1 MSPGSDAS
9 SAGPPADPAAS
20 ASVPAVTESASGSTR
35 TEPDWGALTARSL
48 EELKQAPE
56 HYRPTNFWDPGLDRL
71 LGDMDRLGLENFKS
85 WPESGLWFYPLYVRG
100 NRLPEDG
107 SLQTAGSTNAAGVTW
122 DQVAGLHQ
130 ARRDFDVARVAWD
143 RQRWPFEPRKFG
155 ESTLGNPPQSY
166 QLLPRHRDKTYG
178 RAYLNY
184 LLCLAALSRHVD
196 APPKSFLEIG
206 GGYGSL
212 GEIVLAHD
220 PDARYVDLDIPPLLT
235 VASWYLHHL
244 FPERSLSFLDDVPAS
259 GPFTVG
265 GSAVLPNYRI
275 EDLQDEFDVFVNTF
289 SFQEMEPDVVQRYI
303 DQVCAKGV
311 KYVVSLNSLHGKRK
325 AAAEGDTWAA
335 LDPVRTTDIVRWFS
349 ERGFELV
356 GEYTNPMVRS
366 AAKLVVLERVD
377 AVPTTR
383 LFTRARRKLGRRLA
397 R

>member
-1 MSPGSDAS
+1 M
-9 SAGPPADPAAS
+9 
-20 ASVPAVTESASGSTR
+20 TESASGSTR
-35 TEPDWGALTARSL
+35 TEPDWAALTARSL
-48 EELKQAPE
+48 EELKQARE
-56 HYRPTNFWDPGLDRL
+56 HYRPTNFWGPGLDRL
-71 LGDMDRLGLENFKS
+71 LGDMDRLGMENFKS
-85 WPESGLWFYPLYVRG
+85 WPESGLWFYPLYFRG
-100 NRLPEDG
+100 ASAEDKAVG
-107 SLQTAGSTNAAGVTW
+107 TNAAGQPW
-122 DQVAGLHQ
+122 DWVAGLHH

-155 ESTLGNPPQSY
+155 ESTLGNPPQRY
-166 QLLPRHRDKTYG
+166 QLLPRHQDKTYG

-220 PDARYVDLDIPPLLT
+220 PEARYVDLDIPPLMT

-244 FPERSLSFLDDVPAS
+244 FPDRPLGFLDDVPAS
-259 GPFTVG
+259 GSFTVG
-265 GSAVLPNYRI
+265 TSAVLPNYRI

-325 AAAEGDTWAA
+325 AAAEGDMWAA
-335 LDPVRTTDIVRWFS
+335 LDPVRTPDIVRWFT

-366 AAKLVVLERVD
+366 AAKLVVLRRVD
-377 AVPTTR
+377 ATPTPS
-383 LFTRARRKLGRRLA
+383 LLTRARRKVGRKLSR
-397 R
+397 